1 MAWIYLFIAGV
12 LEIVWAFAM
21 KQSHGFSR
29 LVPSLIT
36 LGAMVASFGLLSL
49 AMRSLPLGTA
59 YMIWTG
65 IGALGA
71 FAVGV
76 AFLGEGL
83 SVARLIAAGLI
94 LAGLVL
100 MKLSAQA

>member
-1 MAWIYLFIAGV
+1 MAWIALFFAGL

-21 KQSHGFSR
+21 KQSQGFTR
-29 LVPSLIT
+29 LAPSLIT
-36 LGAMVASFGLLSL
+36 LGAMIASFGLLSL
-49 AMRSLPLGTA
+49 AMGSLPLGTA

-76 AFLGEGL
+76 VFLGEAI
-83 SVARLIAAGLI
+83 SPARLVAAGLI
-94 LAGLVL
+94 LSGLVL
-100 MKLSAQA
+100 MKLTAAH